1 MRRNHGNMKLV
12 WFGEVV
18 GSSGDFSCIYFYFHV
33 YCSHNCKFSQMV
45 HEKLLGKPT
54 LLKVAC
60 LLGSFCRQP
69 YGIRTYP
76 ISTSDQVPDFYKKC
90 LNGRARSGHG
100 LVPSLP
106 LGICLQSKYQSLL
119 PTSTVPWLV
128 SGIESWRLWQLFL
141 NGRQLDIKIQ
151 IPRRKLPVIKR
162 RPWVWGRNC
171 CC

>member
-1 MRRNHGNMKLV
+1 MRRKHGNMKLV

-18 GSSGDFSCIYFYFHV
+18 GVGIFPVFIFTSMFIALTTAHSLKWY
-33 YCSHNCKFSQMV
+33 K
-45 HEKLLGKPT
+45 EKLLGGWQTDT

-76 ISTSDQVPDFYKKC
+76 ISTSDQASDFYKKC

-106 LGICLQSKYQSLL
+106 LGICLQNKHQSLL

-141 NGRQLDIKIQ
+141 NGRQWISRSKFPGENFL
-151 IPRRKLPVIKR
+151 
-162 RPWVWGRNC
+162 
-171 CC
+171 